1 MPKLVSV
8 IKLGLK
14 VDDRVVPVV
23 VKIHHVANDDSGEQV
38 CNRHPAT
45 SETQLNDTRVTCNR
59 ASWTA
64 SIAVLD
70 GFTSCTRCSCT

>member
-45 SETQLNDTRVTCNR
+45 SETDTRVCNR
-59 ASWTA
+59 AA
-64 SIAVLD
+64 S
-70 GFTSCTRCSCT
+70 